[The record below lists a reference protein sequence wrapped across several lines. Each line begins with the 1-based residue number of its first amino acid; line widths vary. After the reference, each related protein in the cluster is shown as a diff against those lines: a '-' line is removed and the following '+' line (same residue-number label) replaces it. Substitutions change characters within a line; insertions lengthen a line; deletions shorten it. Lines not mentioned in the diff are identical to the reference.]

1 MVEYPS
7 PALDRTFGALAH
19 PTRRAIVQQLA
30 RGPLSVSEVAA
41 AYPVSLASVSK
52 HLDVLEDAGLIQRTR
67 EGRMQRCEL
76 VAEPLA
82 AAAAWIEEYR
92 SFWRRQLD
100 ALSRHLAR
108 KRRS

>member
-1 MVEYPS
+1 MVEYP
-7 PALDRTFGALAH
+7 PPVLDRTFGALAH
-19 PTRRAIVQQLA
+19 PTRRAIVRQLA
-30 RGPLSVSEVAA
+30 HGALSVSEVAA

-52 HLDVLEDAGLIQRTR
+52 HLDVLEDAGLVQRTR
-67 EGRMQRCEL
+67 EGRVQRCEL

-92 SFWRRQLD
+92 GFWQRQLD
-100 ALSRHLAR
+100 SLSRHLRR